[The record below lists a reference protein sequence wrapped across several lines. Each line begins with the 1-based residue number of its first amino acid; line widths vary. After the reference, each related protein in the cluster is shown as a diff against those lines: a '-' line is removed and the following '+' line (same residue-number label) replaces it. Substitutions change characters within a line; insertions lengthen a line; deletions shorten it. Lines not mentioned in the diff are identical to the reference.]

1 MNSPNNT
8 KNTPSTP
15 HISTRTRA
23 EHNLGWILA
32 GPALAIMLLV
42 TAYPIIQALYYSL
55 FSYRLTDPHAR
66 TFVGLH
72 NYLVALSDALFWRAT
87 GQTLLITAITVA
99 IELVLGMII
108 ALVMH
113 RIVIPRKTLRT
124 IVLIPYS
131 IITVVSAFAWFF
143 GFNVT
148 TGFVNWWLH
157 TLTAGTFP
165 NDYNWFSTW
174 ETATAIICFSEIW
187 KTTPFMSLLLLSGLA
202 QVDEALEEAARVD
215 GATFTQTLFK
225 VTLPNMKPAIMV
237 AVLFRTLDAF
247 RIFDNVFI
255 MTGGSH
261 DTTVLSLLAYNQTI
275 NRVEIGLGSAIST
288 LLFIFVIMIATGFIK
303 GFKVNL
309 TEGRR

>member
-1 MNSPNNT
+1 M
-8 KNTPSTP
+8 
-15 HISTRTRA
+15 
-23 EHNLGWILA
+23 LA
-32 GPALAIMLLV
+32 GPAFAVMLLV
-42 TAYPIIQALYYSL
+42 TAYPIVQALYYSL
-55 FSYRLTDPHAR
+55 FSYRLTDPHTR

-72 NYLVALSDALFWRAT
+72 NYFVALSDELFWRAT
-87 GQTLLITAITVA
+87 GQTLLITVITVA

-113 RIVIPRKTLRT
+113 RVVIPRKTLRT

-165 NDYNWFSTW
+165 NDYNWFSSW
-174 ETATAIICFSEIW
+174 GTATAIICFSEIW

-288 LLFIFVIMIATGFIK
+288 LLFMFVIMIATGFIK

-309 TEGRR
+309 TEGRS

>member
-1 MNSPNNT
+1 MNSPNLT

-15 HISTRTRA
+15 HLSTRARA
-23 EHNLGWILA
+23 ERNLGWMLA
-32 GPALAIMLLV
+32 GPAFAVMLLV
-42 TAYPIIQALYYSL
+42 TAYPIVQALYYSL
-55 FSYRLTDPHAR
+55 FSYRLTDPHTR

-72 NYLVALSDALFWRAT
+72 NYFVALSDELFWRAT
-87 GQTLLITAITVA
+87 GQTLLITVITVA

-113 RIVIPRKTLRT
+113 RVVIPRKTLRT

-165 NDYNWFSTW
+165 NDYNWFSSW
-174 ETATAIICFSEIW
+174 GTATAIICFSEIW

-288 LLFIFVIMIATGFIK
+288 LLFMFVIMIATGFIK

-309 TEGRR
+309 TEGRS